1 MGQQINFLKVNH
13 RKISDDEIKVL
24 ISKYS
29 LSNILKL
36 PKLKIKDKSLVD
48 LEDISL
54 GNVIE
59 ISRNSFAGGSKYY
72 RVVVE

>member
-13 RKISDDEIKVL
+13 RKISDDEIKAIL
-24 ISKYS
+24 SKYS
-29 LSNILKL
+29 LSSVLKL
-36 PKLKIKDKSLVD
+36 PRIKIKDKGLVD

-59 ISRNSFAGGSKYY
+59 ISRNSFAGESKYY

>member
-24 ISKYS
+24 LSKYS
-29 LSNILKL
+29 LSSVLKL
-36 PKLKIKDKSLVD
+36 PRIKIKDKGLAE

-59 ISRNSFAGGSKYY
+59 ISRNSFAGESKYY

>member
-13 RKISDDEIKVL
+13 RKLSDDEITAVL
-24 ISKYS
+24 NKYS
-29 LSNILKL
+29 LSGVLKL
-36 PKLKIKDKSLVD
+36 PRIKFKDKALTD
-48 LEDISL
+48 IEDISL

-59 ISRNSFAGGSKYY
+59 ISRNSFAGKSKYY

>member
-13 RKISDDEIKVL
+13 RKISDDEIKAIL
-24 ISKYS
+24 NKYS
-29 LSNILKL
+29 LSGVLKL
-36 PKLKIKDKSLVD
+36 PRIKIKDKSLVD
-48 LEDISL
+48 FEDISL

-59 ISRNSFAGGSKYY
+59 ISRNSFAGESKYY

>member
-13 RKISDDEIKVL
+13 RKLSADEVTIIL
-24 ISKYS
+24 NKYS
-29 LSNILKL
+29 LSDVLKL
-36 PKLKIKDKSLVD
+36 PRIKIKDKGLVE
-48 LEDISL
+48 LEEISL

-59 ISRNSFAGGSKYY
+59 ISRDSFAGESKYY

>member
-24 ISKYS
+24 LSKYY
-29 LSNILKL
+29 LINVLKL
-36 PKLKIKDKSLVD
+36 PKIKIKDKSLVD

-59 ISRNSFAGGSKYY
+59 ISRNSFAGESKYY

>member
-24 ISKYS
+24 LNKYS
-29 LSNILKL
+29 LSSVLKL
-36 PKLKIKDKSLVD
+36 PRIKIKDKGLVD

-59 ISRNSFAGGSKYY
+59 ISRDSFAGESKYY

>member
-13 RKISDDEIKVL
+13 RKISDDEIQAVL
-24 ISKYS
+24 SKYS
-29 LSNILKL
+29 LSSVLKL
-36 PKLKIKDKSLVD
+36 PRIKIKDKGLVD

-59 ISRNSFAGGSKYY
+59 ISRNSFAGESKYY